1 MRKYIYRFLILIS
14 ILSFG
19 ISIKSQDLFKQKT
32 YLSPE
37 VSIGYTFGAKVNV
50 GFGLDFGFIDNHNEN
65 LRYGLSLNYNLIRVR
80 DRFHRQILLNV
91 MLQNEFIDLKF
102 GAGRLRNGWGYENR
116 NKCIVYGLAGDISF
130 NYPSI
135 YSPKIGYRGFLYNKR
150 QWAWFEHQYNSI
162 YIGYEYFSNFTP

>member
-65 LRYGLSLNYNLIRVR
+65 L
-80 DRFHRQILLNV
+80 
-91 MLQNEFIDLKF
+91 
-102 GAGRLRNGWGYENR
+102 
-116 NKCIVYGLAGDISF
+116 
-130 NYPSI
+130 
-135 YSPKIGYRGFLYNKR
+135 
-150 QWAWFEHQYNSI
+150 QWK
-162 YIGYEYFSNFTP
+162 YF